1 MVASKNTGGISNA
14 NILLNHSYKPDD
26 LLLYD
31 NHGQLVLKAHF
42 YNNSVG
48 VIVDYPSPK
57 ELGLLQYKIYGKSDG
72 KLVTYMNVFSV
83 EEPQFIYLENNKI
96 RPSTTI
102 YDFELSK
109 AGVDFLNTFSK
120 NVISVKLQT
129 ELKLNGISLFTDYIK
144 TGRSRVKTKNM
155 VKITESLETQIV
167 NPELQEALTP
177 LERMDWDIIL
187 TTFNSETQEEISTSI
202 LQRTTTIVKK

>member
-1 MVASKNTGGISNA
+1 M
-14 NILLNHSYKPDD
+14 NHDYKPDD

-31 NHGQLVLKAHF
+31 NHGQLVTKAHF

-48 VIVDYPSPK
+48 VIVDYPAPK

-72 KLVTYMNVFSV
+72 MLVTYMNVFSV

-102 YDFELSK
+102 YDFELTK

-129 ELKLNGISLFTDYIK
+129 ELKLNNISLFTEYIK
-144 TGRSRVKTKNM
+144 TGRSRVKTKDM
-155 VKITESLETQIV
+155 VKITESLESQIV
-167 NPELQEALTP
+167 NQELQETLIP
-177 LERMDWDIIL
+177 LEKLDWDVIL
-187 TTFNSETQEEISTSI
+187 TTINPETQEETSSSI